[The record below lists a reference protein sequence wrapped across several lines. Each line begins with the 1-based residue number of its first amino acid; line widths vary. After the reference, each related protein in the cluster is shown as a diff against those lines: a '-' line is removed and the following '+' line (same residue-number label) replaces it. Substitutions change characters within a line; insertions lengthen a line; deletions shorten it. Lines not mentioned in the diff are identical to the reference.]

1 MQITLIYAT
10 YSGSTMTASQ
20 ILADALTEL
29 GHQVTAQLVTETT
42 GDHLTQAEALIFAS
56 PSWDF
61 QGHEGMPHE
70 DFLPFMEQHKD
81 LKIPGKPVAIL
92 GLGDQN
98 YTHFCGAV
106 GHLEA
111 YVTGLEAELIVE
123 SLKIDQFYMDEAA
136 HTQSIKHWATAI
148 STGLAK

>member
-1 MQITLIYAT
+1 MHITLIYAT

-20 ILADALTEL
+20 VLADALSAL
-29 GHQVTAQLVTETT
+29 GHQVTTQLVTETT
-42 GDHLTQAEALIFAS
+42 ADHLSQAEALIFAS
-56 PSWDF
+56 PSWDY

-70 DFLPFMEQHKD
+70 DYLPFMEQHKD
-81 LKIPGKPVAIL
+81 IKIPDKPVAIL

-111 YVTGLEAELIVE
+111 YVQGLEGKLVVE
-123 SLKIDQFYMDEAA
+123 SLKIDQFYIEEAE
-136 HTQSIKHWATAI
+136 HTESIKRWATAI
-148 STGLAK
+148 SAALS